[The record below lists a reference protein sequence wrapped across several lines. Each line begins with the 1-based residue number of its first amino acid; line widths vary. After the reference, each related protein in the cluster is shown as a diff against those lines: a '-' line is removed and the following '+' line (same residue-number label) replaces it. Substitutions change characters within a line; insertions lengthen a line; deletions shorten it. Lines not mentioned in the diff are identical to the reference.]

1 MQSKFDQCCLRFAN
15 KVARLF
21 KERPAPPMV
30 CHMTEDEL
38 RKILQE
44 SRQPL
49 LNRID
54 QIESNLETALN
65 DISAVVGHQ
74 SLDGLQAKS
83 DRLAHEII
91 ANFLAENDR
100 DELEA
105 LDKGLDHK
113 WRPVPEK
120 PKTP

>member
-1 MQSKFDQCCLRFAN
+1 
-15 KVARLF
+15 
-21 KERPAPPMV
+21 
-30 CHMTEDEL
+30 MTEDEL